1 MIAVILAED
10 QVLLRE
16 GLARLFA
23 DFGHEVTAAL
33 GDVTELVAGTVPYD
47 PPAWY
52 SGSGSDMENYLGEPL
67 ASLMLGAASPQA
79 TYDQMIG
86 SLHTL
91 SKEPVPV

>member
-1 MIAVILAED
+1 MASY
-10 QVLLRE
+10 
-16 GLARLFA
+16 
-23 DFGHEVTAAL
+23 AA
-33 GDVTELVAGTVPYD
+33 YD

-67 ASLMLGAASPQA
+67 GNLMLGGMSPQA
-79 TYDQMIG
+79 TYDQMLG